1 MITGSAAPALLS
13 FLLFSYFRVC
23 AFSIKRTRLSRKP
36 GTGYHIVDR
45 PHQLATEAN
54 MLNKH
59 NIKVS
64 YMIGVKLAEHLQ
76 EVLKN

>member
-1 MITGSAAPALLS
+1 MTQWITLFTIDIKEGLFTTNLFDIITGDP
-13 FLLFSYFRVC
+13 RDH
-23 AFSIKRTRLSRKP
+23 T
-36 GTGYHIVDR
+36 VDR

-54 MLNKH
+54 ILNKH
-59 NIKVS
+59 HIKVS

>member
-1 MITGSAAPALLS
+1 MITGD
-13 FLLFSYFRVC
+13 R
-23 AFSIKRTRLSRKP
+23 RD
-36 GTGYHIVDR
+36 HIVDW
-45 PHQLATEAN
+45 PHQLAKESN